1 MFNSYTPGINTSIIP
16 KWHYDNIF
24 SEKTMNELHAW
35 IKNHPNI
42 IYPPNIKDWLFV
54 KINVTIVNKQN
65 HLLQISV
72 QDLHNDMILPLHQ
85 GVFWVQEQ
93 LKKKYVLEI
102 RYLGST
108 C

>member
-1 MFNSYTPGINTSIIP
+1 MI
-16 KWHYDNIF
+16 H
-24 SEKTMNELHAW
+24 
-35 IKNHPNI
+35 
-42 IYPPNIKDWLFV
+42 PPNIKDYLFV

-85 GVFWVQEQ
+85 GVFLGARTVE
-93 LKKKYVLEI
+93 KKYVLEI